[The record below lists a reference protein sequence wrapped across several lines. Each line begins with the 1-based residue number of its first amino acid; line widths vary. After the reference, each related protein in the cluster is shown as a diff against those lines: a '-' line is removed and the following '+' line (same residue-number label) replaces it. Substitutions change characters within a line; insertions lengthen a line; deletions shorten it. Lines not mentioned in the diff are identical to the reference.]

1 MPPGEKPFRI
11 AMVFQGAA
19 LLASLTVA
27 ENVALRLREHHQVP
41 PSEIA
46 GRVREALEQV
56 ELSGAEGKLPGD
68 LSGGMRKRA
77 AIARALA
84 IDPELILYDEPT
96 ADLDPLLT
104 EQIGELIA
112 RIRRRRGSTQIVVT
126 HNLGLARAIADRIAV
141 LDGGRI
147 VECTRA
153 ADLDRQPSPAD
164 ARAAARGGSR
174 RVFAMSNEQR
184 IGVFFL
190 VGLVLLAVAVE
201 LTIGL
206 GLFRHR
212 YVLYADFHDVQGLD
226 RGADVRLAG
235 LRAGRVEDL
244 RIDGDHVRVTMA
256 LDGRYSVQRDAVAKL
271 DFRALSGERFV
282 ALTLGTPTAPTARPG
297 DVLEGE
303 TPAGFADAVDQL
315 AHVAQSIDE
324 LATNLNADAGRLLTS
339 LSDVV
344 EENRSALNGLTT
356 HVASITEKLD
366 RGAGTLGRLVN
377 DPKLYERV
385 TDTVADV
392 QQSVREIGAVARN
405 LNEGQGTLGK
415 LLARD
420 DTLYR
425 QAAGDDRQPL
435 RGGAQR
441 RGDHRRAARGRGYAR
456 QGARRQLALRPVA
469 RHAAHRESRR
479 AVGRGPG
486 PDLDPRHDRHEPVL
500 AAHAHPCMVRPPDTL
515 STCPVT

>member
-1 MPPGEKPFRI
+1 
-11 AMVFQGAA
+11 
-19 LLASLTVA
+19 
-27 ENVALRLREHHQVP
+27 
-41 PSEIA
+41 
-46 GRVREALEQV
+46 
-56 ELSGAEGKLPGD
+56 
-68 LSGGMRKRA
+68 
-77 AIARALA
+77 
-84 IDPELILYDEPT
+84 
-96 ADLDPLLT
+96 
-104 EQIGELIA
+104 
-112 RIRRRRGSTQIVVT
+112 
-126 HNLGLARAIADRIAV
+126 
-141 LDGGRI
+141 
-147 VECTRA
+147 
-153 ADLDRQPSPAD
+153 
-164 ARAAARGGSR
+164 
-174 RVFAMSNEQR
+174 MSNEQR

-190 VGLVLLAVAVE
+190 IGLALLAVAVE

-303 TPAGFADAVDQL
+303 TPAGFADAVDEL

-339 LSDVV
+339 LS

-425 QAAGDDRQPL
+425 QAEETIDNLSVAARNAEEITDGLRAGEGTLGKALVDSSLYDQSLDTL
-435 RGGAQR
+435 RTAN
-441 RGDHRRAARGRGYAR
+441 RAAQSVEDQAPISILG
-456 QGARRQLALRPVA
+456 
-469 RHAAHRESRR
+469 
-479 AVGRGPG
+479 
-486 PDLDPRHDRHEPVL
+486 
-500 AAHAHPCMVRPPDTL
+500 TI
-515 STCPVT
+515 VTSLF